1 MNKMLVGFLG
11 LVLVLPVSLGAE
23 VVLRPHDP
31 AAAARPRAAA
41 DPERDTVLRPKIDQP
56 QDFLVVPFYEVDT
69 LTPFG
74 DTTLFAVRNTANSGI
89 DIRVEYRGI
98 GSNLQRQD
106 LLSLDPRETLTVNVR
121 DVAGLDVGPDG
132 YARGYIRI
140 FVTSAVGFDNLTG
153 DFFSVDVDGAFASG
167 ERLLGPFDVC
177 DLYEIRFIDFGSP
190 AELYLLIAL
199 PQGADPESDPPSV
212 TVRPITENGG
222 LLAPTDVF
230 TDQTLVKLPATAFT
244 GVDFGTLTFDFAVG
258 GYVFG
263 KYSSQGKFSVGLN
276 GACIG
281 TTVGP

>member
-11 LVLVLPVSLGAE
+11 LVLVLPASLGAE

-31 AAAARPRAAA
+31 AAAARPRAVA
-41 DPERDTVLRPKIDQP
+41 DPELDTVLRPKIDQP
-56 QDFLVVPFYEVDT
+56 QDFLLVPFYEVDS

-89 DIRVEYRGI
+89 DIEVKYFDTGFNE
-98 GSNLQRQD
+98 QRED
-106 LLSLDPRETLTVNVR
+106 LLSLDPRETLTVNVQ
-121 DVAGLDVGPDG
+121 DVAGLGVGPDG
-132 YARGYIRI
+132 YARGWISIR
-140 FVTSAVGFDNLTG
+140 VTSAAGSDNLTG

-167 ERLLGPFDVC
+167 ERLLVPSDLC

-190 AELYLLIAL
+190 AELYFFIGL
-199 PQGADPESDPPSV
+199 PLGADPESDPPSV

-258 GYVFG
+258 GYVFAR
-263 KYSSQGKFSVGLN
+263 YSAHGKFSVGLN

-281 TTVGP
+281 TSLV